1 MSYEVVDAC
10 NGCAECISCGRKDI
24 EDIVY
29 HCDYC
34 GDSYEIDELRREK
47 CGKDIFLDCY
57 LEKAT
62 AVWEGMEKTES
73 VEEYDE

>member
-1 MSYEVVDAC
+1 MGYEFLDAC
-10 NGCAECISCGRKDI
+10 NGCAECISCGRKGR
-24 EDIVY
+24 EETVY
-29 HCDYC
+29 ICDYR

-47 CGKDIFLDCY
+47 CGKDICLDCY

-62 AVWEGMEKTES
+62 AVWEDMLRVEE

>member
-29 HCDYC
+29 HRDYC
-34 GDSYEIDELRREK
+34 GDSYEIEELRREK
-47 CGKDIFLDCY
+47 CGKDICLDCY

-62 AVWEGMEKTES
+62 AVWEDMEKTES